1 MGISQQLAA
10 SRLIQPGVCTS
21 STRPASPYEGQCI
34 YETDTDMMALW
45 NGSAWRYIAST
56 TATSGTVLQVQSTTV
71 TAQTAST
78 SSSSWADITNLSV
91 SITPKSSTSKVFV
104 MVNMEVGGNGSADD
118 TYYGLYRDSTIL
130 GQGSG
135 GSNNATMVYRFTYD
149 GAGYQTYQTVN
160 LSTNYLDSPASTSS
174 LTYKMR
180 WWTRVGTI
188 YLNRRGD
195 TTVGASSTIT
205 VMEIAG

>member
-1 MGISQQLAA
+1 
-10 SRLIQPGVCTS
+10 
-21 STRPASPYEGQCI
+21 
-34 YETDTDMMALW
+34 MMAIW

-78 SSSSWADITNLSV
+78 SSSAWADITGLSV

-118 TYYGLYRDSTIL
+118 THYGLYRDSTIL

-135 GSNNATMVYRFTYD
+135 GSNNATMVYRFNYD
-149 GAGYQTYQTVN
+149 GAGYQTYQIAN

-195 TTVGASSTIT
+195 TAVGASSTIT